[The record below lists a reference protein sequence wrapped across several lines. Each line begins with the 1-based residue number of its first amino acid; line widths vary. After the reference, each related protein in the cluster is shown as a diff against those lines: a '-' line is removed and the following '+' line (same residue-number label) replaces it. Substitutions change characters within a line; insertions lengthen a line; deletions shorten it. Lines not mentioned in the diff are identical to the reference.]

1 MTSSGFLGQT
11 WAHWARRVAAI
22 ATGFAGG
29 AVAYW
34 LGTPL
39 PWMLGPLFLTAA
51 LCLAGAPLRP
61 MKEARNFGQVVVGS
75 SIGLQFTQ
83 AILLKLLLLT
93 PLIAATTLI
102 STLIGAIGALMLMR
116 LTTLDRATCFFA
128 TTSGGVVEMA
138 NIASRYNAELE
149 PIAVVHTIR
158 VAFIVTV
165 APLLLFHF
173 SEGAGPAVRVAA
185 VSWPLFSMLLVAA
198 AAGGYLLWRLNTPNC
213 WFLGAMI
220 VAACVSMFGFAEGR
234 APDVLLIAAQVFMGT
249 SLGTQ
254 FRREFLGRLLPIM
267 LAGALVVVFTSSANA
282 LVGVGLAYALGL
294 PIATMILATAPGG
307 MAEMV
312 VTAKLLGLDATL
324 ITGFQ
329 LLRIVLVLAWTDPA
343 YRLLERFSGKRDQ
356 T

>member
-1 MTSSGFLGQT
+1 MNRSGFLGQT
-11 WAHWARRVAAI
+11 WAHWTRRVAAL

-29 AVAYW
+29 AAAYRI
-34 LGTPL
+34 GTPL
-39 PWMLGPLFLTAA
+39 PWMLGPLFVTAV
-51 LCLAGAPLRP
+51 LCLAGVPLRP
-61 MKEARNFGQVVVGS
+61 MKEARNFGQVIVGS

-83 AILLKLLLLT
+83 AILLKLLLFT
-93 PLIAATTLI
+93 PLIVASTLA

-116 LTTLDRATCFFA
+116 LTGLDRATSFFA

-138 NIASRYNAELE
+138 NIASRYDAQLE
-149 PIAVVHTIR
+149 PIAVVHTMR

-165 APLLLFHF
+165 APVLMVHF
-173 SEGAGPAVRVAA
+173 SEASGAVARVAA
-185 VSWPLFSMLLVAA
+185 VSWPLFTVLLAVA
-198 AAGGYLLWRLNTPNC
+198 AAGGYVLWRLNTPNS
-213 WFLGAMI
+213 WFLGALI

-234 APDVLLIAAQVFMGT
+234 APDALLTAAQVFMGT

-267 LAGALVVVFTSSANA
+267 LAGTVVILFTTGANA
-282 LVGVGLAYALGL
+282 LVGVGLAYVLGL
-294 PIATMILATAPGG
+294 PVATMVLATAPGG

-329 LLRIVLVLAWTDPA
+329 LLRIVLILAWTAPA
-343 YRLLERFSGKRDQ
+343 YRLLEKFSGKSR
-356 T
+356 